1 MNMYFKNILITL
13 IFLAFTGLS
22 FAQSSAITLK
32 AEKKTA
38 APGSK
43 VCVNISVDNFSKMLA
58 TQYSLKW
65 DPKVLEYTGVQGFK
79 LPYLTKDNF
88 GVVGIKK
95 GFLTVVW
102 IENNLKGADL
112 ANGAAMYQVCFTV
125 KGKAGSSSSIAFSP
139 TPTPYEAVNSKEQLA
154 KVSVVN
160 GSVSVK

>member
-1 MNMYFKNILITL
+1 
-13 IFLAFTGLS
+13 
-22 FAQSSAITLK
+22 
-32 AEKKTA
+32 
-38 APGSK
+38 
-43 VCVNISVDNFSKMLA
+43 MLA

-88 GVVGIKK
+88 GTVGIKK

-112 ANGAAMYQVCFTV
+112 ANGAVMYQVCFTV

-139 TPTPYEAVNSKEQLA
+139 TPTPFEAVNSKEQLA

>member
-1 MNMYFKNILITL
+1 MYFKNILITL
-13 IFLAFTGLS
+13 IFLAFAGLS
-22 FAQSSAITLK
+22 IAQSSAITLK

-38 APGSK
+38 APGTK
-43 VCVNISVDNFSKMLA
+43 VCVNISADNFSKMLA

-65 DPKVLEYTGVQGFK
+65 DPKVLEYAGVQGFK

-112 ANGAAMYQVCFTV
+112 ANGTAMYQVCFTV